1 MIKKV
6 AAILLILTM
15 VFTLTGCDVSNIFS
29 YWDGM
34 TKSQAKEYI
43 CQELEEK
50 YGEEFEVVS
59 MGIRSGQYYKEIVGT
74 CSPKSDET
82 IAFDFEV
89 NHFSENRQM
98 RDNYIQNVVRKH
110 LKQNIDRVLSTH
122 YDNFAS
128 EVYVTPQISFYDSG
142 IRSASEATIK
152 AFSESFKQAD
162 DEKDYRTS
170 VWIVLSNKESD
181 DDIDKLKNIIEEMT
195 LEFYYM
201 KIYINCF
208 FSDQETIDLC
218 NEKANEI
225 TTNHFEVMN
234 ITARGDFK
242 KERFLYQGDKREL
255 VYITLN

>member
-6 AAILLILTM
+6 AAIILVLTM
-15 VFTLTGCDVSNIFS
+15 IFTLTGCDVPNIFS

-89 NHFSENRQM
+89 NHFSENRQL
-98 RDNYIQNVVRKH
+98 RDNYIPNVVRKR
-110 LKQNIDRVLSTH
+110 LKESIDKVLSEH

-142 IRSASEATIK
+142 IRSASEATVK
-152 AFSESFKQAD
+152 AFSESFNQAD
-162 DEKDYRTS
+162 EGKDYRTS
-170 VWIVLSNKESD
+170 VWIVLSNKEYV
-181 DDIDKLKNIIEEMT
+181 DIDKLKNAIEEMS
-195 LEFYYM
+195 LDFYSL
-201 KIYINCF
+201 KVHIDCF
-208 FSDQETIDLC
+208 YGDQETINIC

-225 TTNHFEVMN
+225 TTNHFEVMD
-234 ITARGDFK
+234 ITYNSDFRR
-242 KERFLYQGDKREL
+242 ERFIYHGDKREL
-255 VYITLN
+255 VYVTLN